1 MDCPIADY
9 ADKDMQVVV
18 AVHNPSN
25 LELTTVKIAVP
36 HGNFAVK
43 KLESGTNVVPAAA
56 TVLCNTQ
63 LSEDSSVNPL
73 YVKNCQMYVDVNIKA
88 GGVTFIT
95 LISDNSI
102 DLAVDAQT
110 STNQTIS
117 IESEDLILSYDS
129 HNKMADIGVLFNLTD
144 KKTGESNPIG
154 FGLKYW
160 KGFQEE
166 SG

>member
-1 MDCPIADY
+1 
-9 ADKDMQVVV
+9 
-18 AVHNPSN
+18 
-25 LELTTVKIAVP
+25 
-36 HGNFAVK
+36 
-43 KLESGTNVVPAAA
+43 
-56 TVLCNTQ
+56 
-63 LSEDSSVNPL
+63 
-73 YVKNCQMYVDVNIKA
+73 MYVDVNIKA

-129 HNKMADIGVLFNLTD
+129 HNKMVNIGVLFNLTD

-160 KGFQEE
+160 KGFQEA